1 MPIIRS
7 LRLYR
12 SSQQVAHNLG
22 YSWSLVWCKVVGY
35 ASGLRDVA
43 LSGTIIP
50 IIGSLRLHRCSQH
63 VAHDLGYSGSLVW
76 CDAVGY
82 ASGVRDVA

>member
-12 SSQQVAHNLG
+12 CSQHVAHNLG
-22 YSWSLVWCKVVGY
+22 HSWLYVWCLAVGY

-43 LSGTIIP
+43 RLIEQHPSTQSQAPDDGHNSARNMLSK
-50 IIGSLRLHRCSQH
+50 S
-63 VAHDLGYSGSLVW
+63 
-76 CDAVGY
+76 
-82 ASGVRDVA
+82 